1 VGLALLALYNVAF
14 IVPLLIFL
22 LAVSNRRVLG
32 TLGRWNKANGAV
44 VKSILAFG
52 VVAMS
57 FGLLLSM

>member
-1 VGLALLALYNVAF
+1 M
-14 IVPLLIFL
+14 PLLVFL

-32 TLGRWNKANGAV
+32 TLGRWNMRNGAV
-44 VKSILAFG
+44 VRSVLAFG